1 MLNIRV
7 VRSQQFI
14 RADHEGTLDLEE
26 SRNALCSLLAE
37 RTESSGE
44 ASGAYDV
51 LFDVRDA
58 EIDFALKEVWA
69 LLEDVAE
76 CDPGFDGKL
85 ALLDDWD
92 DTFDRMQFFEASS
105 RHIGVTARA
114 FLDFEVAVDWLWES
128 RGLS

>member
-37 RTESSGE
+37 RTESSGD
-44 ASGAYDV
+44 AHGAYDV

-92 DTFDRMQFFEASS
+92 DTLDRMQFFEDSS

-114 FLDFEVAVDWLWES
+114 FLDFEAAVDWLWES